1 MGRSEMRG
9 GHACEIAAR
18 LPIGRENNWPRRIF
32 FLKADAMGT
41 KDRRVDAYI
50 DKAQPFARP
59 ILKHLRKIVHT
70 ACPDLAETIK
80 WSMPHFDYKGG
91 ILCAM
96 AAFKQHC
103 AFHFKNGELV
113 FGSRAKEDEAMG
125 QFGRI
130 TSIADLPNEKVL
142 IGYVRKAA
150 ELKEMGIKPPAEK
163 KTKRKPLPV
172 PPYLADALKKNTK
185 ARKTFENFSPSNQRD
200 YIEWLTKAKRNET
213 RRERLQTAIEWI
225 TQGKPRNWKYT
236 R

>member
-1 MGRSEMRG
+1 MGKKD
-9 GHACEIAAR
+9 
-18 LPIGRENNWPRRIF
+18 PRI
-32 FLKADAMGT
+32 
-41 KDRRVDAYI
+41 DAYI
-50 DKAQPFARP
+50 DKSQPFAKP
-59 ILKHLRKIVHT
+59 ILKHLRKIVHA
-70 ACPDLAETIK
+70 ACPDVEETIK

-130 TSIADLPNEKVL
+130 RSIADLPNEKTL
-142 IGYVRKAA
+142 IAHVRKAA
-150 ELKEMGIKPPAEK
+150 ALKDKGIKPPTEK

-172 PPYLADALKKNTK
+172 PPYLADALKKNAK
-185 ARKTFENFSPSNQRD
+185 ARKTFKNFSPTNQRD
-200 YIEWLTKAKRNET
+200 YIEWLTEAKRDET
-213 RRERLQTAIEWI
+213 RAQRLKQAIAWMAE
-225 TQGKPRNWKYT
+225 GKPRNWNYM